1 MKSQKL
7 FTRHP
12 LQKAFHH
19 APDERGEEDV
29 LESNSTPTQCYAIAQ
44 QGQIIKR
51 FELIQASGKRYSF
64 SYSLLPVY
72 IQEDSSLLY
81 VKAYELLV
89 EISGYNLDP
98 IHTYLNC
105 EQLLWAKESP
115 SGKQEGTTDPFIKQ
129 INIKGTAALTTL

>member
-7 FTRHP
+7 FTNKNP
-12 LQKAFHH
+12 LQEAFHH
-19 APDERGEEDV
+19 APDEKKEEV
-29 LESNSTPTQCYAIAQ
+29 TNVASSQCYAIGQ

-64 SYSLLPVY
+64 SYSLLPIY

-81 VKAYELLV
+81 VKAYELLIQ
-89 EISGYNLDP
+89 ISGYNLDP
-98 IHTYLNC
+98 IQAYLNC

-115 SGKQEGTTDPFIKQ
+115 SGKSEGTTDPFIQKISIQ
-129 INIKGTAALTTL
+129 GAAVMTTL